1 MKSTNSLTSFWP
13 AAVAVAIVMILCGGL
28 LLTAVPAPVAAAP
41 VAQAA
46 PRTVTLYG
54 PTAVTTGTTYSSAP
68 LTVNSIDNARI
79 TNYSQVDVFVSTDA
93 GSTGSVVVT
102 LQASPDETLWADVTE
117 IVHTFNTTGTLS
129 SNTYTL
135 SKTLSGASQTGMI
148 RAPAVGEFVR
158 VKVVASGAVTPTIK
172 ATYR

>member
-1 MKSTNSLTSFWP
+1 MKTTNFVA

-41 VAQAA
+41 VAQASP

-68 LTVNSIDNARI
+68 LTV
-79 TNYSQVDVFVSTDA
+79 
-93 GSTGSVVVT
+93 
-102 LQASPDETLWADVTE
+102 
-117 IVHTFNTTGTLS
+117 
-129 SNTYTL
+129 
-135 SKTLSGASQTGMI
+135 
-148 RAPAVGEFVR
+148 
-158 VKVVASGAVTPTIK
+158 K

>member
-1 MKSTNSLTSFWP
+1 MKTTNFVA

-46 PRTVTLYG
+46 PPRTVTLYG

-68 LTVNSIDNARI
+68 LTVNSIDNAHI

-102 LQASPDETLWADVTE
+102 LQASPDETIWSDVTE

-135 SKTLSGASQTGMI
+135 NKTLSGASQTGMI

-158 VKVVASGAVTPTIK
+158 VKVVATGAVTPTVK